1 MMSLFSKNIAHVGS
15 LYHVFKSHKILV
27 LVLLTLM
34 NLPGQSSANQLATLS
49 DQVASSAAI
58 SDADGVAF
66 ESYSHQQSFLC
77 KCIARL

>member
-15 LYHVFKSHKILV
+15 LYQFFKVIIFLA
-27 LVLLTLM
+27 VLLTLM
-34 NLPGQSSANQLATLS
+34 NFPGQSSANQLATLS
-49 DQVASSAAI
+49 DQVASSTAI